1 MYPVPTSP
9 PLNLSFVASTS
20 TSVTL
25 FWAPPPTPNQNGVI
39 TGYTIQV
46 FSSQQVLLR
55 ETNISSNGGTV
66 DSLHPFYNY
75 TCTVVAYTAAGK
87 GPSTPPITVTTLQ
100 DGEANNDTSITILHN
115 MFTAQHSTKW
125 TSHKV

>member
-9 PLNLSFVASTS
+9 PLNLSLVASTS

-25 FWAPPPTPNQNGVI
+25 SWAPPPTPNQNGVI

-55 ETNISSNGGTV
+55 VINASSNGSMVEALRSDTTY
-66 DSLHPFYNY
+66 LFR
-75 TCTVVAYTAAGK
+75 VAAMTAVGR
-87 GPSTPPITVTTLQ
+87 GPYSGYFVTMTALS
-100 DGEANNDTSITILHN
+100 GLLSHLVMLEMLMVFLSHTIVFQYH
-115 MFTAQHSTKW
+115 
-125 TSHKV
+125 